1 MIDEEWLE
9 KRKQEVLRRMSTRE
23 GALEFIKEEVEN
35 LIQLCKERGNEKMA
49 EKTRK
54 KYAYLWMIK

>member
-23 GALEFIKEEVEN
+23 GALEFIKEEVEK
-35 LIQLCKERGNEKMA
+35 LIELCEERGNEKMA

-54 KYAYLWMIK
+54 KYAYLWRIK